1 MPPLPR
7 KGQRNKRKAIWIDR
21 PKTVRSN
28 RCRAQRSTSQ
38 TRRPHRRRE
47 HRRSTCDP
55 TAKRSRRPRHEQADL
70 CGGGKQRWRWKI
82 YGVNGSDPLPDREWR
97 EGFSDRRRHL
107 NPDVF
112 KSYKDEVDSEIVNL
126 DDADGWVRFVDI
138 CDEHK
143 DSTVVVNTA
152 ARNNIGVAAY
162 GGTLSR
168 SLEELERELVTLW
181 VINRQRD
188 SLELLGDYMDAIPNS
203 TVHVAK
209 NGYFG
214 SDIKFEL
221 YNNSNVKK
229 AVEAKNGL
237 SVFFPDMADRVSDD
251 LYSNRL
257 SIGKG
262 ARSMSMGNRA
272 ELRRWLG
279 EAQKV
284 LESVTV
290 RN

>member
-1 MPPLPR
+1 
-7 KGQRNKRKAIWIDR
+7 
-21 PKTVRSN
+21 
-28 RCRAQRSTSQ
+28 
-38 TRRPHRRRE
+38 
-47 HRRSTCDP
+47 
-55 TAKRSRRPRHEQADL
+55 
-70 CGGGKQRWRWKI
+70 
-82 YGVNGSDPLPDREWR
+82 
-97 EGFSDRRRHL
+97 
-107 NPDVF
+107 
-112 KSYKDEVDSEIVNL
+112 
-126 DDADGWVRFVDI
+126 
-138 CDEHK
+138 
-143 DSTVVVNTA
+143 
-152 ARNNIGVAAY
+152 
-162 GGTLSR
+162 
-168 SLEELERELVTLW
+168 
-181 VINRQRD
+181 
-188 SLELLGDYMDAIPNS
+188 
-203 TVHVAK
+203 VHVAK

-221 YNNSNVKK
+221 YNSSKVKT

>member
-1 MPPLPR
+1 MNKPIYLVGGS
-7 KGQRNKRKAIWIDR
+7 KGGVGKSMLSMGLTHFLIESGEKVFLID
-21 PKTVRSN
+21 
-28 RCRAQRSTSQ
+28 ADTS
-38 TRRPHRRRE
+38 
-47 HRRSTCDP
+47 
-55 TAKRSRRPRHEQADL
+55 
-70 CGGGKQRWRWKI
+70 
-82 YGVNGSDPLPDREWR
+82 
-97 EGFSDRRRHL
+97 

-152 ARNNIGVAAY
+152 ARNNVGVAAY
-162 GGTLSR
+162 GATLSR

-188 SLELLGDYMDAIPNS
+188 SLELLSDYMDAIPNS

-214 SDIKFEL
+214 SNIKFEL

-257 SIGKG
+257 SIGRG